1 MAYVGLAK
9 PTVAKLDE
17 SAGTPKYTDGFTCG
31 KAMALDISPQYAEGS
46 LFADNKK
53 LESDKEFKYADV
65 TLGTDTLPIQAHKVM
80 FGHEVSKEGES
91 GTSIKNRT
99 TDSSNYV
106 GLGIY
111 MDEKVDGLKKYV
123 AMWIYKVKFAEG
135 QDSFKT
141 KGDNIEYQTPS
152 IGGQAI
158 GIDDNLWKE
167 TRIYDTEKE
176 AQDWID
182 EMAGIKQAQTPE
194 GGGESGSGG
203 GSGEGEVSG
212 GVDESGKPGGDGTED
227 EGTSG
232 GTAGGESG
240 GEETGGEENGG
251 ETV

>member
-17 SAGTPKYTDGFTCG
+17 SSGTP
-31 KAMALDISPQYAEGS
+31 
-46 LFADNKK
+46 
-53 LESDKEFKYADV
+53 KYADV
-65 TLGTDTLPIQAHKVM
+65 TLGTDTLPIQAHTVM
-80 FGHEVSKEGES
+80 FGHTVAKEGES

-135 QDSFKT
+135 QESFKT

-152 IGGQAI
+152 IAGQAI

-167 TRIYDTEKE
+167 TMIYDTEKE
-176 AQDWID
+176 ARDWID
-182 EMAGIKQAQTPE
+182 EMAGIKKDQTQE
-194 GGGESGSGG
+194 GGGESGSGEPG
-203 GSGEGEVSG
+203 GGEQGGEGSG
-212 GVDESGKPGGDGTED
+212 
-227 EGTSG
+227 G
-232 GTAGGESG
+232 GTTS
-240 GEETGGEENGG
+240 GEETGEKENGG

>member
-17 SAGTPKYTDGFTCG
+17 SSGIPKYTDGFTCG

-53 LESDKEFKYADV
+53 SEYDKEFKYADV
-65 TLGTDTLPIQAHKVM
+65 TLGTDTLPIQAHTVM
-80 FGHEVSKEGES
+80 FGHTVAKEGES

-135 QDSFKT
+135 QESFKT

-152 IGGQAI
+152 IAGQAI

-167 TRIYDTEKE
+167 TMIYDTEKE
-176 AQDWID
+176 ARDWID
-182 EMAGIKQAQTPE
+182 EMAGIKKDQTQE
-194 GGGESGSGG
+194 SGGESGNESGGSGG
-203 GSGEGEVSG
+203 GEQGGEE
-212 GVDESGKPGGDGTED
+212 PGGGTN
-227 EGTSG
+227 
-232 GTAGGESG
+232 GGEEQG
-240 GEETGGEENGG
+240 EEETGGE
-251 ETV
+251 TV

>member
-53 LESDKEFKYADV
+53 SEYDKEFKYADV

-123 AMWIYKVKFAEG
+123 AMWIYKVKFAVI
-135 QDSFKT
+135 FL
-141 KGDNIEYQTPS
+141 YVFY
-152 IGGQAI
+152 
-158 GIDDNLWKE
+158 
-167 TRIYDTEKE
+167 RI
-176 AQDWID
+176 
-182 EMAGIKQAQTPE
+182 
-194 GGGESGSGG
+194 
-203 GSGEGEVSG
+203 
-212 GVDESGKPGGDGTED
+212 
-227 EGTSG
+227 
-232 GTAGGESG
+232 
-240 GEETGGEENGG
+240 
-251 ETV
+251 

>member
-1 MAYVGLAK
+1 MRR
-9 PTVAKLDE
+9 
-17 SAGTPKYTDGFTCG
+17 
-31 KAMALDISPQYAEGS
+31 GS

-53 LESDKEFKYADV
+53 SEYDKEFKYADV

-80 FGHEVSKEGES
+80 FGHEVSEEGKS

-111 MDEKVDGLKKYV
+111 MDEKVDGLRKYV

-135 QDSFKT
+135 QESFKT

-167 TRIYDTEKE
+167 TMIYDTEKE

-182 EMAGIKQAQTPE
+182 EMAGIKKDQTQE
-194 GGGESGSGG
+194 GGGESGSGEPG
-203 GSGEGEVSG
+203 GGEQGGEGSG
-212 GVDESGKPGGDGTED
+212 
-227 EGTSG
+227 G
-232 GTAGGESG
+232 GTTS
-240 GEETGGEENGG
+240 GEETGEKENGG

>member
-1 MAYVGLAK
+1 MRR
-9 PTVAKLDE
+9 
-17 SAGTPKYTDGFTCG
+17 
-31 KAMALDISPQYAEGS
+31 GS

-53 LESDKEFKYADV
+53 SEYDKEFKYADV

-111 MDEKVDGLKKYV
+111 MDEKVDGLRKYV

-135 QDSFKT
+135 QESFKT

-167 TRIYDTEKE
+167 TMIYDTEKE

-182 EMAGIKQAQTPE
+182 EMAGIKKDQTQE
-194 GGGESGSGG
+194 GGGESGSGEPG
-203 GSGEGEVSG
+203 GGEQGGEGSG
-212 GVDESGKPGGDGTED
+212 
-227 EGTSG
+227 G
-232 GTAGGESG
+232 GTTS
-240 GEETGGEENGG
+240 GEETGEKENGG